1 MNSNKIKILLFAIL
15 GILTACSDFLDP
27 MTDNTATEED
37 IYGNNELFKGELN
50 RVYDQQ
56 KNTFPYILDCATDN
70 AVCNNFDNDYVK
82 MGTGAL
88 TPLSNPENT
97 YVNCYKQIRRLN
109 DLLDHLV
116 LDPSKPYLTPVR
128 FVLLGSPQDSVDNM
142 NTFFRMK
149 GEAYFLR
156 ALYEFELL
164 QQCGGKTEDEEVLGF
179 PIIDYVVNYSED
191 GLNLPRNS
199 YLECVQQIANDCDSA
214 FHYLPLEYKGGN
226 AILGQIRNGR
236 GNGIAALALKARTML
251 YGASPAFG
259 VVSYEDAAIAAGEAI
274 SQLGGIKNLQN
285 ADNYYFK
292 KLNNGSFDNPDIFYR
307 GRVQNNRSYEEDN
320 YPPSLY
326 GRGLV
331 NPSQNFVDAFSDA
344 EGYPISESMSYDA
357 QNPFANRD
365 PRLSLFVGV
374 NEGSYGPNNYKLQ
387 TAGDGVDAFNPA
399 QKTSRTN
406 YYLKKLLRSTVNL
419 TPGQQTSTSRAC
431 IKLGA
436 PELYLNYAEAAFEAW
451 GATADPQG
459 YGTAQ
464 QAIQKIHQRYNV
476 SNKYL
481 NEVAINDAEKF
492 RALVRN
498 ERRIDLSFEGH
509 YFWDI
514 RRWASDASELNV
526 DVYGVKITGEPD
538 AYVYSY
544 EVVEKRIFRS
554 QFMPIPLDEIYNA
567 SALEQ
572 NAGW

>member
-1 MNSNKIKILLFAIL
+1 MNSIKIIILLVTVL
-15 GILTACSDFLDP
+15 GIITGCSDFLDP
-27 MTDNTATEED
+27 MNDNTATEED
-37 IYGNNELFKGELN
+37 IYENNELFKGELN
-50 RVYDQQ
+50 RVYNQQ
-56 KNTFPYILDCATDN
+56 ENAFPYILDCATDN
-70 AVCNNFDNDYVK
+70 AVCNNFANNYVK

-88 TPLSNPENT
+88 TPLSNPVNT
-97 YVNCYKQIRRLN
+97 YVSCYQQIRRLN

-128 FVLLGSPQDSVDNM
+128 FVLLGTEQDSIDNM

-156 ALYEFELL
+156 AFYEFELL
-164 QQCGGKTEDEEVLGF
+164 QQCGGKTESGEVLGF

-191 GLNLPRNS
+191 GLNLPRNT

-214 FHYLPLEYKGGN
+214 YHYLPLEYKGGN

-251 YGASPAFG
+251 YAASPAFG

-274 SQLGGIKNLQN
+274 SQLGGMSNLQSS
-285 ADNYYFK
+285 DNYYFN
-292 KLNNGSFDNPDIFYR
+292 KLNNGTFDNPDIFYR
-307 GRVQNNRSYEEDN
+307 GRTQNNRAYENDN

-326 GRGLV
+326 GSGLV
-331 NPSQNFVDAFSDA
+331 NPSQNFVDAFPDA
-344 EGYPISESMSYDA
+344 NGYPIGESVVYDS
-357 QNPFANRD
+357 QNPFENRD
-365 PRLSLFVGV
+365 PRLNLFVGV
-374 NEGSYGPNNYKLQ
+374 NGGSYGPNNYKLQ
-387 TAGDGVDAFNPA
+387 TAEGGVDAFNPA
-399 QKTSRTN
+399 LKTSRTN
-406 YYLKKLLRSTVNL
+406 YYLKKLLKSSVNL
-419 TPGQQTSTSRAC
+419 TPGQQTSTSRAY

-451 GATADPQG
+451 GSTGNPLG

-464 QAIQKIHQRYNV
+464 QAIQKIHKRYNA
-476 SNKYL
+476 SDKYL
-481 NEVAINDAEKF
+481 NEVAINDADKF

-514 RRWASDASELNV
+514 RRWATDASDLNV

-554 QFMPIPLDEIYNA
+554 QYMPIPLDELYNA
-567 SALEQ
+567 PALVQ